1 MFQLIETIKCS
12 NGNLSNPGYHTIR
25 FNKSRRECFRTESE
39 INLADVIHVPK
50 KAKYGLYKCRI
61 LYSEEIEKIEFI
73 PHEYRKVESIKM
85 VEDNEINYS
94 FKYTE
99 RKNLE
104 YLFEKRADCDDIL
117 IVKNGWITD
126 SFSANVVFYD
136 GTKWWTPGTPLLCGT
151 QRARLINEGKIS
163 VCNIS
168 RNDIPKFKLA
178 GLINAMQ
185 DLKNMPVIP
194 VDRIH

>member
-1 MFQLIETIKCS
+1 MLFMF
-12 NGNLSNPGYHTIR
+12 
-25 FNKSRRECFRTESE
+25 
-39 INLADVIHVPK
+39 PK
-50 KAKYGLYKCRI
+50 KQNTGCTSAEFYIQKRLKKLNSYLTNT
-61 LYSEEIEKIEFI
+61 EKL
-73 PHEYRKVESIKM
+73 KALKWLKTM
-85 VEDNEINYS
+85 KLTTALNMLNE
-94 FKYTE
+94 KHWT
-99 RKNLE
+99 
-104 YLFEKRADCDDIL
+104 YLFEKRSDCDDIL

-136 GTKWWTPGTPLLCGT
+136 GTKWWTSGTPLLCGT

-185 DLKNMPVIP
+185 DLENMPVIP